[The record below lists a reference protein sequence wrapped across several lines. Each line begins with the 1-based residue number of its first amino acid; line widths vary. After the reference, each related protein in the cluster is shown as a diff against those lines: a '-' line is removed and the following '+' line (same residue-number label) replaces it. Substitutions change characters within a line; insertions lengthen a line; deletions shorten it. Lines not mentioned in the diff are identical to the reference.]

1 MEYKP
6 ENGIYMYYYD
16 QTNKKQNNNIQ
27 IKLTNMEATH
37 QAMGAKLQKI
47 CRDHLFST
55 TEEN

>member
-27 IKLTNMEATH
+27 IKTH
-37 QAMGAKLQKI
+37 KHG
-47 CRDHLFST
+47 SNT
-55 TEEN
+55 SSNGG